1 MANVKV
7 TAELL
12 EMAGWTE
19 TQIDRYYKLQ
29 KRRSVHGL
37 HALTVADRRFYLS
50 ASVAANKA
58 SAELDK
64 VIKSAQKRAVSGKQ
78 PVETK
83 LHYRWVAAEIE
94 MLPRFAELAIGEVL
108 AHQIWSEEIL
118 RALSIY
124 QPVLDQI
131 DTSKRGAFNAP
142 FAELMELADG
152 IGRRVQFDRAGFM
165 AGLRETFPENWN
177 SKWEAYYTN
186 GSDTALSGDDIVE
199 FRALVR
205 PVVESLTRE
214 TYPSVVNTVAV

>member
-64 VIKSAQKRAVSGKQ
+64 VIKSAQKRRVNGAQ

-83 LHYRWVAAEIE
+83 LHYRWVAFNVAN
-94 MLPRFAELAIGEVL
+94 LNKFAELAVGEVL
-108 AHQIWSEEIL
+108 DQEIVYQEQL
-118 RALSIY
+118 RALEIY

-131 DTSKRGAFNAP
+131 DTSKRSKFNAP
-142 FAELMELADG
+142 VQEMYELAACF
-152 IGRRVQFDRAGFM
+152 GRQVSFDQTGWDKALTDNFQ
-165 AGLRETFPENWN
+165 REWN
-177 SKWEAYYTN
+177 PAWAKTGRTVA
-186 GSDTALSGDDIVE
+186 TALSGDEIAE
-199 FRALVR
+199 FRSYIR
-205 PVVESLTRE
+205 PEIERLTRE
-214 TYPSVVNTVAV
+214 IYPSVANTVAV